1 MILMV
6 FTFLHLENYY
16 LEERPEWPLSGFL
29 LELSISTAHKPHTIH
44 QQCPKYM
51 INKLHVKSLPKAF
64 EKYMYVCLQL
74 NALVF
79 FIQNNEI
86 ILET

>member
-1 MILMV
+1 MV
-6 FTFLHLENYY
+6 LTFLHLENYY

-64 EKYMYVCLQL
+64 KKIHVCLSTTKCFG
-74 NALVF
+74 VF

-86 ILET
+86 ILEN